1 MPESKNTNTDTMNTA
16 SVAAVMPCVGG
27 LIFWVAQNSI
37 EASAEIE
44 RQHKSEIVTKGDA
57 TGAAQEY
64 IE

>member
-1 MPESKNTNTDTMNTA
+1 MSEAQNTDTDTNSAA

-37 EASAEIE
+37 EAHAGIE
-44 RQHKSEIVTKGDA
+44 RQHESEILRKGNA
-57 TGAAQEY
+57 TGAAREC

>member
-1 MPESKNTNTDTMNTA
+1 MSTA

-37 EASAEIE
+37 EARTEIE